1 MATENEHLNFKEER
15 ELHLNGVMQVFQM
28 ADEFVKPRYKEFI
41 NFEET
46 EISNILKE
54 F

>member
-1 MATENEHLNFKEER
+1 
-15 ELHLNGVMQVFQM
+15 MQVFQM

-54 F
+54 FLIHSTATSRTIATAKT